1 MRKITSIIV
10 IVLIIASIMIVQNHN
25 HIAQAALTDGLQA
38 HWTFD
43 EGSGV
48 TAGDSAGSNTGTIS
62 GATWTSGKIGSSA
75 LSFDGTSDTI

>member
-1 MRKITSIIV
+1 MWQKYINIALIV
-10 IVLIIASIMIVQNHN
+10 ALVFLAVPVYTPLPAS
-25 HIAQAALTDGLQA
+25 AALTDGLQA